1 MVFTSR
7 RRTAP
12 HLTPPTG
19 QLPRAVGTKL
29 GERCQH
35 KFHCWF
41 RHQCRGWHSE
51 LEQQHFADCE
61 ASATKLEAPYCA
73 AGVCIRDGCNGAHNV
88 EQECTEA
95 QQEDVFYDTVLAP
108 RRRRHRRLRKKQ
120 RARMRRNNR
129 VELKVFRRVQRDVGV
144 SDRTRTVMIQTQSEL
159 YCRAKG
165 TQTQHSTV
173 GSSTTSTGGKEEIV
187 QADAIVQTNPVHD
200 YCIDMASQCD
210 GPTGSAGE
218 MAESEEMREML
229 TRLDVT
235 KGECDDLQYQ
245 LRQVQEEC
253 KNLQWLLE
261 HERHERHG
269 GPDNHTAAAPP
280 PSRENLY
287 AGYDH
292 YSSDEEE
299 KYCDY

>member
-19 QLPRAVGTKL
+19 QLSRAVDTKL

-35 KFHCWF
+35 KYHCWF
-41 RHQCRGWHSE
+41 RHQCGEWHPE

-73 AGVCIRDGCNGAHNV
+73 AGVCIREGCNGAHNV

-129 VELKVFRRVQRDVGV
+129 VEFKVFRRAQRSVDV
-144 SDRTRTVMIQTQSEL
+144 SDRTRNMMIQTQSQL
-159 YCRAKG
+159 YTRAKE

-187 QADAIVQTNPVHD
+187 QADATVQTQPTHVF
-200 YCIDMASQCD
+200 CIDMASQCD
-210 GPTGSAGE
+210 GLIGSEGE
-218 MAESEEMREML
+218 MAESKEMREMH
-229 TRLDVT
+229 TRLDVK

-245 LRQVQEEC
+245 LRQVQDEF

-261 HERHERHG
+261 HERYERHG
-269 GPDNHTAAAPP
+269 GPANHTATAAP
-280 PSRENLY
+280 PSREDLY

-292 YSSDEEE
+292 DASDEEE